1 MATIKTARTTASVSA
16 FLNGIPD
23 ARKRSECRS
32 VGKMMRE
39 VTGARPHMWGGS
51 IVGYGSYRYRY
62 ESGREGSWFLCGYS
76 PRAQNLTIYIMPGF
90 SEFAPL
96 MGKLGKYKTGKSCLY
111 IRSLD
116 EVDKG
121 VLRELIGR
129 SVEVMRSRY
138 ETE

>member
-16 FLNGIPD
+16 FLNGMPD

-116 EVDKG
+116 EVDTD
-121 VLRELIGR
+121 VLRELVGR
-129 SVEVMRSRY
+129 SVAVMRSRY
-138 ETE
+138 QTE

>member
-96 MGKLGKYKTGKSCLY
+96 MSKLGKYKTGKSCLY

-116 EVDKG
+116 EVDTD
-121 VLRELIGR
+121 VLRELVGR
-129 SVEVMRSRY
+129 SVAVMRSRY
-138 ETE
+138 QTE

>member
-1 MATIKTARTTASVSA
+1 MASIKTAKTTASVSA

-23 ARKRSECRS
+23 VRKRSECRS

-39 VTGARPHMWGGS
+39 ATGARPHMWGGS

-96 MGKLGKYKTGKSCLY
+96 MSKLGKYKTGKSCLY

-129 SVEVMRSRY
+129 SVAVMRSRY